1 MFSDLNGLAARG
13 ERNARRE
20 ALARF
25 TLRPWR
31 TRWNSDRRRQRV
43 SAPTL
48 EGGAVAPAA
57 GEPAFTV
64 ALRGLAGELEA
75 AALHLR
81 RAADAGSA
89 TGIESIEPSLG
100 ALSRWV
106 AREASIAS
114 CRPLS
119 PAAFA
124 RVGDVWTL
132 SFEGRTA
139 RVPHLKGL
147 EDLVALLARPDQEIH
162 CIDLIGGTAAAGDA
176 LPALDERARD
186 QYRARMRE
194 LRAAI
199 DAAHADNDPGAAE
212 RAEAELAA
220 LVQQLSASF
229 GLGGRARRSKSPA
242 ERARSAIGWRIRA
255 AIKRIAEVHPEL
267 GRHLESSV
275 RTGNHCIY
283 RPAAPVSW
291 RL

>member
-1 MFSDLNGLAARG
+1 MFSDLDGLTARG

-20 ALARF
+20 ALARS
-25 TLRPWR
+25 TRPWR
-31 TRWNSDRRRQRV
+31 TRWNTDRRRPRV
-43 SAPTL
+43 SAPGF
-48 EGGAVAPAA
+48 EAAVLSAA
-57 GEPAFTV
+57 GEPAVAV

-81 RAADAGSA
+81 RAADAGSDI
-89 TGIESIEPSLG
+89 GMESIEPSLD

-106 AREASIAS
+106 AREASLIR
-114 CRPLS
+114 CRPPC
-119 PAAFA
+119 PATFA
-124 RVGDVWTL
+124 RTGDVWTL
-132 SFEGRTA
+132 SFGGRTV

-147 EDLVALLARPDQEIH
+147 EDLAALLGRPEQELH
-162 CIDLIGGTAAAGDA
+162 CIDLIGGTGAAGDA
-176 LPALDERARD
+176 LPALDEHARD

-194 LRAAI
+194 LRGAI
-199 DAAHADNDPGAAE
+199 DAAQADNDPGAAE

-242 ERARSAIGWRIRA
+242 ERARSAISWRIRA
-255 AIKRIAEVHPEL
+255 AIKRIAAVHPEL
-267 GRHLESSV
+267 GRHLDSSV
-275 RTGNHCIY
+275 RTGSHCVY